1 MTKDITV
8 EQVELKP
15 CPFCGGQPSTQDYRS
30 GSDESGEV
38 YGYAAVECQHG
49 ASGGVFFHCDTLEEA
64 ITALN
69 TRHTSTLQAQEQIK
83 VLREAL
89 ERIADGDYPM
99 PHHDI
104 YRSDSVHSKHD
115 RCPHGRW
122 MYEGCDECCADY
134 ARQAL
139 EATNG

>member
-8 EQVELKP
+8 EQVDREAAAAQWNRQN
-15 CPFCGGQPSTQDYRS
+15 QPLVAER
-30 GSDESGEV
+30 
-38 YGYAAVECQHG
+38 C
-49 ASGGVFFHCDTLEEA
+49 
-64 ITALN
+64 ALGRADN
-69 TRHTSTLQAQEQIK
+69 SILAQAFARHRHTSTLQAQEQIK